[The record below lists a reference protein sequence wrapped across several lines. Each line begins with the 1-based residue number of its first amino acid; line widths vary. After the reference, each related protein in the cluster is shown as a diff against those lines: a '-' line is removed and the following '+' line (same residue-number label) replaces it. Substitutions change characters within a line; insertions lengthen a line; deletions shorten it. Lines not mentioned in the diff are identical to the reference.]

1 MEFPFNVADLFS
13 HEFNI
18 VERDLRV
25 KDASAVQPL
34 EEPAS
39 DFTKDHPSPTTSSP
53 VSTRKREFQEQL
65 GRVIDALGEASRAAQ
80 SLSAAVTT
88 TEKLRRSRH
97 RVYILVESTADGR
110 ALVLGLLK
118 VGFKQLFLRDEH
130 SRLCQVRPL
139 CLLDFYVHESRQ
151 RQGCG
156 RRLFDCM
163 TKTESLSPAQ
173 LPIDHPSE
181 KLLSFMERHFGL
193 APALPQNNHFAV
205 FPGFFEG
212 LRQLPALGAFLGT
225 GLQTEQSPRNRS
237 RDQGRLPVTKRSRPH
252 SLDSSL
258 VGGCLEWTS
267 YERGSHSRC
276 SMPPQDS
283 QAWQLLRSSGVV
295 PQEGSSEAA
304 HVPGCWSPNPS
315 SWAIF
320 GLAPPDYPGCPATSH

>member
-1 MEFPFNVADLFS
+1 
-13 HEFNI
+13 
-18 VERDLRV
+18 
-25 KDASAVQPL
+25 
-34 EEPAS
+34 
-39 DFTKDHPSPTTSSP
+39 
-53 VSTRKREFQEQL
+53 
-65 GRVIDALGEASRAAQ
+65 
-80 SLSAAVTT
+80 
-88 TEKLRRSRH
+88 
-97 RVYILVESTADGR
+97 
-110 ALVLGLLK
+110 
-118 VGFKQLFLRDEH
+118 
-130 SRLCQVRPL
+130 
-139 CLLDFYVHESRQ
+139 
-151 RQGCG
+151 
-156 RRLFDCM
+156 
-163 TKTESLSPAQ
+163 
-173 LPIDHPSE
+173 
-181 KLLSFMERHFGL
+181 MERHFGL

>member
-1 MEFPFNVADLFS
+1 MGMEFPFDVSDLFS
-13 HEFNI
+13 HELSV

-25 KDASAVQPL
+25 RDASAVQPL

-39 DFTKDHPSPTTSSP
+39 DYPSPTTPSP
-53 VSTRKREFQEQL
+53 VSAKKRESQEQL
-65 GRVIDALGEASRAAQ
+65 GRVIDALGEASSMAQ
-80 SLSAAVTT
+80 GLPAAVTT

-97 RVYILVESTADGR
+97 RVYILVEPKADGR

-118 VGFKQLFLRDEH
+118 VGFKQLFLRDE
-130 SRLCQVRPL
+130 SCRLCQVRPL

-163 TKTESLSPAQ
+163 TKMESLSPAQ
-173 LPIDHPSE
+173 LPIDHPSG
-181 KLLSFMERHFGL
+181 KLLAFMERHFGL

-212 LRQLPALGAFLGT
+212 LRQLPDLGALLGT
-225 GLQTEQSPRNRS
+225 GLRREPSPRNRS
-237 RDQGRLPVTKRSRPH
+237 RDQGRLPAGKRSRPH

-267 YERGSHSRC
+267 YEHGSHSRC
-276 SMPPQDS
+276 SMPPQGS
-283 QAWQLLRSSGVV
+283 QAWQLLGSSGVV
-295 PQEGSSEAA
+295 TQEGSPEAA
-304 HVPGCWSPNPS
+304 RVSGCWSPNPS

>member
-1 MEFPFNVADLFS
+1 MEFPFDVAELFA
-13 HEFNI
+13 HEFNV
-18 VERDLRV
+18 VEQDLRV
-25 KDASAVQPL
+25 KDASAVLPL
-34 EEPAS
+34 EEPSS
-39 DFTKDHPSPTTSSP
+39 DQPSAKTSSP
-53 VSTRKREFQEQL
+53 ISSSNKRDLQEQL
-65 GRVIDALGEASRAAQ
+65 GAVIDALGEASSTAQ
-80 SLSAAVTT
+80 SLPAAVTT

-97 RVYILVESTADGR
+97 RVYILVETTADGK

-130 SRLCQVRPL
+130 CRLCQVRTL
-139 CLLDFYVHESRQ
+139 CLLDFFVHESRQ

-156 RRLFDCM
+156 KRLFDCM
-163 TKTESLSPAQ
+163 IKTESLSPAQ

-181 KLLSFMERHFGL
+181 KLLAFMERHFGL

-212 LRQLPALGAFLGT
+212 LCQLPALGAFIGT
-225 GLQTEQSPRNRS
+225 GLQTEQQAPRNRS
-237 RDQGRLPVTKRSRPH
+237 RVQGRQTVGKRSRPH

-267 YERGSHSRC
+267 YERSSRSRC
-276 SMPPQDS
+276 SMPS
-283 QAWQLLRSSGVV
+283 QASEAWQLLGSSGVV
-295 PQEGSSEAA
+295 PKEGSSEVAR
-304 HVPGCWSPNPS
+304 VSGCWTPNPS